1 MGAYRTLL
9 THLSARYDAGEKR
22 EQSWPAAYPPSESWP
37 AAYPPSLAAP
47 APAAAAAA
55 ASVASSS
62 AAAPASASGSDTGA
76 GGVSSQP
83 RKRCHVSTALLPAI
97 EALAASGD
105 TSTAVAFDLMARSL
119 RRTPT
124 PNP

>member
-55 ASVASSS
+55 SVASSS
-62 AAAPASASGSDTGA
+62 AAAPASASGSGTGA
-76 GGVSSQP
+76 GGISSQP

-105 TSTAVAFDLMARSL
+105 TSTAVAFDLMARCQ
-119 RRTPT
+119 RRTRKSPK
-124 PNP
+124 P

>member
-47 APAAAAAA
+47 AAA
-55 ASVASSS
+55 ASSSAAAASSS
-62 AAAPASASGSDTGA
+62 AAAPASASASDTGA
-76 GGVSSQP
+76 GGISSQP

-105 TSTAVAFDLMARSL
+105 TSTAVAFDMMARSL

>member
-22 EQSWPAAYPPSESWP
+22 EPSLPAAYPPSESWP

-47 APAAAAAA
+47 AAA
-55 ASVASSS
+55 ASSS
-62 AAAPASASGSDTGA
+62 AAAPASASASDTGA
-76 GGVSSQP
+76 GGISSQP

-124 PNP
+124 PSP